1 MSCSSDEC
9 EYELV
14 TWSRDQTLRLW
25 SLKADLL
32 QACGHELAHGANGAD
47 TDHAASPTTDGT
59 QLTQLQSAPTPTPVC
74 AGRRSGPGRPGGC
87 LCRQLPRQTEPHDYI
102 SFSTTA

>member
-1 MSCSSDEC
+1 MPSDDC

-32 QACGHELAHGANGAD
+32 QACGHELAHGTSCPD
-47 TDHAASPTTDGT
+47 TDQAGSPTTDGM
-59 QLTQLQSAPTPTPVC
+59 
-74 AGRRSGPGRPGGC
+74 GRGRD
-87 LCRQLPRQTEPHDYI
+87 R
-102 SFSTTA
+102 